1 MKLRQGNRIRLL
13 EGGAQ
18 YFPELEL
25 EFDAAQHEIFLETYI
40 FEFDTTGRN
49 VADALI
55 RAAGRGVRVHLL
67 IDGFGSRAFPETLR
81 QKLLDAGVQM
91 LVFRPD
97 LYRFHLRRTRLRRL
111 HRKLVV
117 IDARIGFCGGI
128 NILDDLDQPGLAAPR
143 FDYAVRVEGPIL
155 LDMHLAVRTM
165 WMRTA
170 WVQLRRLWRPLAP
183 SVMRSRKSGQH
194 AAAFLVRDNFRHRRD
209 IEWAYLE
216 RITTA
221 QKEIVI
227 ANAYFLPGGRFRTE
241 LCAARKRGVR
251 VVLLLQGRV
260 EYFLVHYATRA
271 LYDELID
278 AGVEIFEYHS
288 GFLHAKVAVIDG
300 QWATVGSS
308 NIDPMSLLLAREA
321 NIVIESEEF
330 SRQLR
335 ASLDNAMS
343 TGALQVT
350 RERWTRM
357 GSVRRLIAVAAY
369 ALVRLLTG
377 ISSYGRNAD
386 YA

>member
-1 MKLRQGNRIRLL
+1 MKLRQGNRLRLL
-13 EGGAQ
+13 EGGVQ
-18 YFPELEL
+18 YFPELER

-49 VADALI
+49 IADALV

-81 QKLLDAGVQM
+81 QHLLDAGVQL

-97 LYRFHLRRTRLRRL
+97 LYWFHLRRTRLRRL

-117 IDARIGFCGGI
+117 IDARVGFCGGI

-170 WVQLRRLWRPLAP
+170 WVQLRRLWRPLARP
-183 SVMRSRKSGQH
+183 VVRSRASGDH
-194 AAAFLVRDNFRHRRD
+194 AAAFLVRDNVRHRRD
-209 IEWAYLE
+209 IERAYLE

-221 QKEIVI
+221 QREIVI
-227 ANAYFLPGGRFRTE
+227 ANAYFLPGRRFRTE
-241 LCAARKRGVR
+241 LCLARKRGVR
-251 VVLLLQGRV
+251 VLLLLQGRV

-271 LYDELID
+271 LYAELID
-278 AGVEIFEYHS
+278 AGVEIYEYHH
-288 GFLHAKVAVIDG
+288 GFLHAKVAVVDG
-300 QWATVGSS
+300 HWSTVGSS
-308 NIDPMSLLLAREA
+308 NIDPISLLLAREA
-321 NIVIESEEF
+321 NVVIENHEF
-330 SRQLR
+330 SATLR
-335 ASLDNAMS
+335 ASLTQAI
-343 TGALQVT
+343 TAGALPVT
-350 RERWTRM
+350 RERWIHM
-357 GSVRRLIAVAAY
+357 GRLHRLLALAAY

-377 ISSYGRNAD
+377 ISSYGRKPD
-386 YA
+386 YQ

>member
-18 YFPELEL
+18 YFPELER

-40 FEFDTTGRN
+40 FEFDITGSN
-49 VADALI
+49 IADALM

-67 IDGFGSRAFPETLR
+67 VDGFGSRTFPDTLR

-97 LYRFHLRRTRLRRL
+97 LYLFHLRRTRLRRL

-117 IDARIGFCGGI
+117 IDARVGFCGGI
-128 NILDDLDQPGLAAPR
+128 NILDDLDQPGLAEPR

-170 WVQLRRLWRPLAP
+170 WVQLRRLWRPLARP
-183 SVMRSRKSGQH
+183 IVRSRKSGQY

-209 IEWAYLE
+209 IERAYLE

-221 QKEIVI
+221 QREIVI

-241 LCAARKRGVR
+241 ICAARRRGVR
-251 VVLLLQGRV
+251 VLLLLQGRV

-271 LYDELID
+271 LYAELID
-278 AGVEIFEYHS
+278 AGVEIYEYHR
-288 GFLHAKVAVIDG
+288 GFLHAKVAVIDS
-300 QWATVGSS
+300 QWSTVGSS
-308 NIDPMSLLLAREA
+308 NIDPISLLLAREA
-321 NIVIESEEF
+321 NIVIENEEF
-330 SRQLR
+330 SGQLR
-335 ASLDNAMS
+335 ASLDRAILS
-343 TGALQVT
+343 GALPVT
-350 RERWTRM
+350 RERWIRT
-357 GSVRRLIAVAAY
+357 GAVHRLLAVVAY

-377 ISSYGRNAD
+377 ISSYGRNVD